1 MPDEASNAQ
10 PGADTVLTD
19 ESWWPQGKYWRASTP
34 FEPTLWASN
43 AKLCNCPE
51 HGKNSWPAEHA
62 IFVRLS
68 LVFAA
73 SVYLTDMSLLQHI
86 PNCAKRCPYCPWKT
100 NRNGKGDNPAS
111 NLRRHIRQYYI
122 LTRGGPPSL
131 ENNTGNNTENN
142 NRLT

>member
-62 IFVRLS
+62 IF
-68 LVFAA
+68 
-73 SVYLTDMSLLQHI
+73 HI

-122 LTRGGPPSL
+122 IDEADIFPCLQVYRSCFDPSMGV
-131 ENNTGNNTENN
+131 T
-142 NRLT
+142 